1 LHEISTSFPQFFHLV
16 IDFFM
21 DIEKLK
27 EIIIEGESS
36 TVEFKRKVTT
46 AEKIAKELCAF
57 ANTKGGYLIIGIDD
71 DRKVVGVDS
80 EKSEIDI
87 IEIACQFT
95 IYPPITPKSIEVINY
110 NKKDIILVEIEE
122 SNNKPH
128 TIEGVD
134 EKGRTRRFAYIRI
147 GEKSVVASKEMKR
160 LLSGL
165 NANSKPMK
173 IYIGEQEKRL
183 FAYLEKHE
191 KITVREFAK
200 LVNISERRAS
210 AVLVKLVRVGVLQI
224 FTDMNND
231 YFGLA

>member
-1 LHEISTSFPQFFHLV
+1 
-16 IDFFM
+16 M

-57 ANTKGGYLIIGIDD
+57 ANTKGGYLIIGVDD

-110 NKKDIILVEIEE
+110 NKKDIIVVEIEE

-128 TIEGVD
+128 TIEGID

-183 FAYLEKHE
+183 FDYLEKHE